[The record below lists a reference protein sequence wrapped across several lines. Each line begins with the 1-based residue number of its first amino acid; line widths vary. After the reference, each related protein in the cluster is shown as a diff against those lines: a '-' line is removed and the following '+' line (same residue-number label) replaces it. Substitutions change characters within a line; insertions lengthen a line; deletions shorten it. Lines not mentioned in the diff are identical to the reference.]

1 MECDVEFKSAGQIS
15 ENDLK
20 SISDSKQDG
29 HDINNTTENENNN
42 SPDVSTST
50 GIH

>member
-1 MECDVEFKSAGQIS
+1 MECDVELESAGQIS
-15 ENDLK
+15 DNDMK
-20 SISDSKQDG
+20 SISDTKQDG
-29 HDINNTTENENNN
+29 QDINNATENNN